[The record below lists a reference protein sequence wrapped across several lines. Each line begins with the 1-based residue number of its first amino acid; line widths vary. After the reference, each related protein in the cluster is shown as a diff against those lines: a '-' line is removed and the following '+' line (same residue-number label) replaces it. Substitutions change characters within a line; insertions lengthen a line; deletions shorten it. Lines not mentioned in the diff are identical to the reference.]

1 LLLSSQAVNRAS
13 GVIAEVTHRIAGA
26 RMRSFVNPLT
36 DYSPELELEAISLD
50 EQESE
55 SRRGIFSED
64 QEMELAIGLLEAGDE
79 KQLDRVLGAL
89 IGQAAREAGS
99 SVSPPV
105 TRAFAGVL
113 KTVAGHALPL
123 AETAPGEP
131 TTSRVGARIGRGLA
145 SIAGPTLGLE
155 LEGLSR
161 EDAEFE
167 AVRQFVRFA
176 GKSVANAAGATPDN
190 ESPIDLAHRAAAEA
204 AHIYAPGLT
213 IARRRVRRRGG

>member
-1 LLLSSQAVNRAS
+1 M
-13 GVIAEVTHRIAGA
+13 RIFG
-26 RMRSFVNPLT
+26 NPLT

-50 EQESE
+50 EQESG

-64 QEMELAIGLLEAGDE
+64 EEMELAIGLLEAGDE
-79 KQLDRVLGAL
+79 KQLDRILGAL
-89 IGQAAREAGS
+89 IGRAAHEAGS

-105 TRAFAGVL
+105 TRAFASVL

-123 AETAPGEP
+123 GDAAPGEP
-131 TTSRVGARIGRGLA
+131 ATNRVGARIGRGLA

-176 GKSVANAAGATPDN
+176 GNSVANASGAMPDN
-190 ESPIDLAHRAAAEA
+190 ESPTDLAHRAAAQA
-204 AHIYAPGLT
+204 AQIYAPGLT
-213 IARRRVRRRGG
+213 IARRRVRQGSG